1 MSIICWNCRGLRNQR
16 TKDQLAD
23 MVWAKDPSIVFL
35 AETWTGE
42 ARLTHIQDRLKFK
55 NKFVAPRRHR
65 VGGLVIYWK
74 EEFDLTIEIFS
85 KNHIDATIKKN
96 KTEE

>member
-16 TKDQLAD
+16 TKDQLTD

-35 AETWTGE
+35 AETWTDE

-55 NKFVAPRRHR
+55 NKFVAPRRHK

-85 KNHIDATIKKN
+85 KNHIDATIKK
-96 KTEE
+96 K